1 MQVLDHGVQIE
12 ALELLGVV
20 ERLSHRI
27 GQGRVLVQN
36 LQVELVRPP
45 ARIGRGPS
53 HRVSATSNLYRARGL
68 GWIIGDS
75 RRRPCEFFL
84 HLSIL
89 LNELVKIISRRTPAA
104 LKGKRAAERTS
115 CRTPGK

>member
-12 ALELLGVV
+12 ALELLSVV

-45 ARIGRGPS
+45 ARIRRGPS
-53 HRVSATSNLYRARGL
+53 HRVSASATIYWALGF

-75 RRRPCEFFL
+75 CRCRCEFFFHVL
-84 HLSIL
+84 IL
-89 LNELVKIISRRTPAA
+89 LRISPQISRLLTRAIHPASTRPAA
-104 LKGKRAAERTS
+104 PNGK
-115 CRTPGK
+115 